1 MKSVR
6 ELIVDYYIIV
16 DNNNLYNYLT
26 CFRYLDG
33 DTPIVLVNTRTK

>member
-16 DNNNLYNYLT
+16 DNKLYNYLT

-33 DTPIVLVNTRTK
+33 DIPIALVKTRTK